1 MSVDTIGRLARR
13 GGVDERVGRSMEG
26 RGSEAADRRADG
38 YISRERERGHVQ
50 PLWGVSRD

>member
-13 GGVDERVGRSMEG
+13 GGVVERVGRSMEG